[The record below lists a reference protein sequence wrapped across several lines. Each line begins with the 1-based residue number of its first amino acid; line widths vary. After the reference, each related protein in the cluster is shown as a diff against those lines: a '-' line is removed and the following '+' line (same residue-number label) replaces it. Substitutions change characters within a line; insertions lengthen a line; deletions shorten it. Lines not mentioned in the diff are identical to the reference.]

1 LGNEEMEKR
10 RKSVSVKVIYLKRS
24 ASFVTGPSH
33 GERSGK
39 GVGTRLL
46 AVPRVAMQR
55 ERVILDL

>member
-1 LGNEEMEKR
+1 MEKR
-10 RKSVSVKVIYLKRS
+10 RKSVSVKVIYQKRS

-46 AVPRVAMQR
+46 AVPRVAMQK